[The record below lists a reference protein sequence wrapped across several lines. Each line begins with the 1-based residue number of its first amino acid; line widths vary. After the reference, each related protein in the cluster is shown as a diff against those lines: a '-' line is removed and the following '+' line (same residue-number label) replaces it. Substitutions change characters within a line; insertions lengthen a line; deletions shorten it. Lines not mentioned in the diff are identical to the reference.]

1 MRRFF
6 AFCLLFAVAIVFT
19 GESMAAPRVGGDA
32 DSHGC
37 RASAGYSW
45 CPRTKQ
51 CERPWELARARSFKN
66 SASAFRKFCD
76 VR

>member
-6 AFCLLFAVAIVFT
+6 IFCLPLVAVFVLT
-19 GESMAAPRVGGDA
+19 GESMAAPRAGGDA
-32 DSHGC
+32 DIHGC

-66 SASAFRKFCD
+66 SVSAFRRFCG
-76 VR
+76 VK